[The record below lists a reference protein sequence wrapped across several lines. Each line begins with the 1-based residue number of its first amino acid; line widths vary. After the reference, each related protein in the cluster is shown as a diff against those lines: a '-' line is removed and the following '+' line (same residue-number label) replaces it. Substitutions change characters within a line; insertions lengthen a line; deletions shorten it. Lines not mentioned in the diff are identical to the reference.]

1 MAPLTVRPLAGAAEA
16 EACARLMAG
25 SEPWLTL
32 GRDQAALLRL
42 LQDPG
47 RERYAALLG
56 ERLAGVLVLCLQGA
70 FTGYLQAVCVAPEFR
85 GRGLGSE
92 LVAFAEARIF
102 REHPNVFLCVS
113 SFNAAARRLYE
124 RLGYAAVGELAD
136 FVVQG
141 RSEVLMRKSIGP
153 LDAFAPRPDPP
164 PGGPSRRPR

>member
-1 MAPLTVRPLAGAAEA
+1 MATLTVRPLAGAAEA
-16 EACARLMAG
+16 EACARLMAA

-32 GRDQAALLRL
+32 GRDHGALLRL
-42 LQDPG
+42 LGDPA
-47 RERYAALLG
+47 RERYAAHLDG
-56 ERLAGVLVLCLQGA
+56 CLAGVLVLCLQGA
-70 FTGYLQAVCVAPEFR
+70 FAGYLQAVCVAPELR

-102 REHPNVFLCVS
+102 RDHPNVFLCVS
-113 SFNAAARRLYE
+113 SFNAPARRLYE

-153 LDAFAPRPDPP
+153 LDAFRPSQGPP
-164 PGGPSRRPR
+164 PGAG